1 MRLYFS
7 SLISLLAVNFSFF
20 YIQTMLEFQNC
31 IFKLM
36 FLFFVFFFLCVV
48 SSLTING
55 DVLQLFLFYH
65 RYRLLTVLNY

>member
-7 SLISLLAVNFSFF
+7 NLISLLAVNFSF
-20 YIQTMLEFQNC
+20 YHIQTMLEFQNC

>member
-1 MRLYFS
+1 MRLCFS